1 MGDTVERIT
10 GKIKIFEENFKEMKK
25 NGDLFGAFTNLLLY
39 CNNKHALSSQDEN
52 EITELKKAFA
62 ELSDL
67 QSQLKSKI
75 SYNEDGDD
83 EVNERV
89 KQHILDPCDKK
100 NCLLFNDVIGLHDQK
115 EQILE
120 SFAYPIIYPKL
131 YPKGTK
137 GMLFYG
143 PPGTG
148 KTYIMKATVNQ
159 LQVMDENLRILYYSP
174 TGAELKGKY
183 VGETEKNIKA
193 YFDVASENAKACEKK
208 NNGKKYISIIF
219 IDEVEA
225 IAGDRAAGDSLMT
238 NSVNT
243 LLQMMDGVN
252 SHENV
257 AVVAA
262 TNYPWNLDS
271 AILRRLQKRIHIKLP
286 ENDEVRQLMHFE
298 LDRYLSF
305 KNYIDEFDKDP
316 ECKDENRP
324 ENKCQDK
331 VCELKDDSTEYYDP
345 KWIKGE
351 NRIVDYLDQSNI
363 TSLIDKNAAICSGD
377 EIRPS
382 SLNSADSQNLKS
394 KYSNSDVSNFMA
406 NVFTNAAT
414 RVKEGSYTL
423 VRIKDELVYLFNGV
437 KPIDPRGGS
446 VDEIIEKNQNYE
458 IKYIEKL
465 IKLLSL
471 DDGNEE
477 IAYYNDWYQKLQSS
491 GSVDVKTIDE
501 LKGLLGRDE
510 ELPYIEVPPP
520 PGSKLRDTYKDNGK
534 PYTFK
539 DHLKNGKDDND
550 WEKTFSSLKENP
562 INSITI
568 TLGDTVVNYIKF
580 NDSTEINVSELVG
593 TLNSLLENKAIQEV
607 IAKGETKS
615 DSWYR
620 LSMLGGLTEK
630 EKLSFKLLERF
641 NSKSY
646 LVKNGEKIEISDNGA
661 TLIATEL
668 KRKMVKVFKGI
679 GFVYINEDNTKFV
692 YTFKTEVKNNGTLIE
707 GLSFNKCYGEIS
719 VTEALKFVFEDVYNI
734 EKNLS
739 YLSGTN
745 RSTSDLESS
754 TAGGGKKTKKV
765 LKMSNKKTKLKGGK
779 LVKPLTPIKDYK
791 TNHMMV
797 GATDLEKVLYFSE
810 VIYFD
815 NERSQT
821 PEPPGRTETETA
833 QSETETAQPKKE
845 PNKFTYTKTKDA
857 FTDQIV
863 ARLLAQ
869 IIVSPSNK
877 NLEITGNLY
886 YLKKENS
893 NALVEYFKK
902 YYKKVEANYLYRFGY
917 GAIFGSANIVLG
929 GVSKLTKNNYKL
941 YGSVPS
947 YEEQATIDTNLG
959 NSIKE
964 GTKIITEEVT
974 KPTNQDIDKELIKIH
989 REILR
994 NFDFEQEDFNKAFDN
1009 IPSSINPIEVERLNF
1024 YDRTNKNPCKDEE
1037 FIKEHGECGKR

>member
-1 MGDTVERIT
+1 MSSPAERIT
-10 GKIKIFEENFKEMKK
+10 GKIGIFEKNFKEMKK

-39 CNNKHALSSQDEN
+39 CNNKYVLSSSDEN
-52 EITELKKAFA
+52 EKTELKKSFA

-159 LQVMDENLRILYYSP
+159 LQLMDENLRVLYYSP

-193 YFDVASENAKACEKK
+193 YFDVASKNAKSCEKK

-286 ENDEVRQLMHFE
+286 ESDEVRQLMHFE

-305 KNYIDEFDKDP
+305 KNYIDEFDKDL

-345 KWIKGE
+345 KWIKEE
-351 NRIVDYLDQSNI
+351 NKIVDYLDQANI
-363 TSLIDKNAAICSGD
+363 TNLIDKNAAICSGD

-382 SLNSADSQNLKS
+382 SLNSADSKNLKS

-437 KPIDPRGGS
+437 KPIKSGGKS
-446 VDEIIEKNQNYE
+446 VDDIIKNNPNYE

-465 IKLLSL
+465 ISL
-471 DDGNEE
+471 DEGNDE
-477 IAYYNDWYQKLQSS
+477 IAYYNDWRDKL
-491 GSVDVKTIDE
+491 GIGKKTNDE
-501 LKGLLGRDE
+501 LEQLLKSDD
-510 ELPYIEVPPP
+510 YIEVPPP
-520 PGSKLRDTYKDNGK
+520 PGSEFRYKDKDGK

-539 DHLKNGKDDND
+539 DHLKNDKKDNV
-550 WEKTFSSLKENP
+550 WKEILSSLKTNP
-562 INSITI
+562 INSIT
-568 TLGDTVVNYIKF
+568 LGGVKYIKF
-580 NDSTEINVSELVG
+580 VDSTKIDVSELVR
-593 TLNSLLENKAIQEV
+593 TLDTLLENQAIREV

-646 LVKNGEKIEISDNGA
+646 LVKNESGITKISSDGEK
-661 TLIATEL
+661 LIIAEL

-679 GFVYINEDNTKFV
+679 GFVYINEKNTKFV

-734 EKNLS
+734 ELNLS
-739 YLSGTN
+739 YLAGTN
-745 RSTSDLESS
+745 RANSELETNS
-754 TAGGGKKTKKV
+754 TAGGGKKTKKI

-791 TNHMMV
+791 TNHKMV

-821 PEPPGRTETETA
+821 PDPPDTTETV
-833 QSETETAQPKKE
+833 TAQPKKE

-917 GAIFGSANIVLG
+917 LAIFGTTNKVLG
-929 GVSKLTKNNYKL
+929 GVSQITKNNYKL

-947 YEEQATIDTNLG
+947 YEEQSTIDTNLG
-959 NSIKE
+959 NSIKS
-964 GTKIITEEVT
+964 GDTIITEEVT
-974 KPTNQDIDKELIKIH
+974 QDDTEDQDRDFIKIH

-1024 YDRTNKNPCKDEE
+1024 YDRTNKNPCKDED
-1037 FIKEHGECGKR
+1037 FIKEHGDCGKK

>member
-52 EITELKKAFA
+52 EKTELKKAFA

-382 SLNSADSQNLKS
+382 SLNSADSKNLKS

-446 VDEIIEKNQNYE
+446 VDDIIKQNQNYE

-465 IKLLSL
+465 IRLESL
-471 DDGNEE
+471 EEGNEE
-477 IAYYNDWYQKLQSS
+477 IAYYNNWYEKIK
-491 GSVDVKTIDE
+491 DDENVKSFDELKE
-501 LKGLLGRDE
+501 LKGLLERDE
-510 ELPYIEVPPP
+510 KLPYIEVPPP
-520 PGSKLRDTYKDNGK
+520 PGSELRDTDKDDGK

-539 DHLKNGKDDND
+539 DHLKNGKEDDV
-550 WEKTFSSLKENP
+550 WKESLSSLKKNP
-562 INSITI
+562 INSIN
-568 TLGDTVVNYIKF
+568 LAGVKYIKF
-580 NDSTEINVSELVG
+580 NDSTEINVSELVT
-593 TLNSLLENKAIQEV
+593 TLNSLLKNKAIQEV
-607 IAKGETKS
+607 IDKGETKS

-646 LVKNGEKIEISDNGA
+646 LQNSNGSYEISDNGKN
-661 TLIATEL
+661 LIAAEL

-679 GFVYINEDNTKFV
+679 GFVYINEDKTKFV

-707 GLSFNKCYGEIS
+707 GVSFNKCYGEIS

-745 RSTSDLESS
+745 RGTFELQAETLGEESF
-754 TAGGGKKTKKV
+754 TGGGKKTKKV

-779 LVKPLTPIKDYK
+779 LVKPLTPIKDDK

-815 NERSQT
+815 NKTSQI
-821 PEPPGRTETETA
+821 PEPPDGTETDA
-833 QSETETAQPKKE
+833 PQPETEK
-845 PNKFTYTKTKDA
+845 NKFTYTKSKDA

-917 GAIFGSANIVLG
+917 AAFFGTANKVLG
-929 GVSKLTKNNYKL
+929 GVSKLTKNDYKL

-959 NSIKE
+959 NSIKS
-964 GTKIITEEVT
+964 GDTIITEEVIPDDT
-974 KPTNQDIDKELIKIH
+974 KDQDRDLIKIH